1 MSCFI
6 EYILLILG
14 FFKHS
19 LRKGCFIGWVN
30 EDGGGGKNYAARDTV
45 FSESERKERSNS
57 NSSRQS
63 SSLIL
68 NF

>member
-1 MSCFI
+1 MYCFI

-19 LRKGCFIGWVN
+19 VRKGCFIGWVN
-30 EDGGGGKNYAARDTV
+30 EDGGKSYAARDTV